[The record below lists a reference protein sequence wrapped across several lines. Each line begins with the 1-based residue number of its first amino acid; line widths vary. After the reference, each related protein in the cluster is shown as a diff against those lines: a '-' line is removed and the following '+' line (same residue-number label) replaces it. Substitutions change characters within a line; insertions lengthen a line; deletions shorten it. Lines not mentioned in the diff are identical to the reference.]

1 MEMKHETL
9 KAVERLSALAQAT
22 RLKIFR
28 LLVEAGRGGLPA
40 GAVGERLDLAPATLS
55 FHLAQLSQ
63 AGLLTAERDGRSI
76 IYRADYAAM
85 DELIRYLTQN
95 CCRGDARRQRRAA
108 NASGAMS

>member
-1 MEMKHETL
+1 MELSDETV

-40 GAVGERLDLAPATLS
+40 GAVGQRLNLAPATLS

-76 IYRADYAAM
+76 IYRADYAVM

-95 CCRGDARRQRRAA
+95 CCRGDVRRQGRAA
-108 NASGAMS
+108 NA

>member
-1 MEMKHETL
+1 MKDEML
-9 KAVERLSALAQAT
+9 RAVERLSALAQAS

-40 GAVGERLDLAPATLS
+40 GAVGEQLDLAPATLS

-85 DELIRYLTQN
+85 DELIRYLTRN

-108 NASGAMS
+108 NA